1 MYSNLFHLAEIL
13 LHKYKLILN
22 MLLNMPIVP
31 QETSQSQ
38 STCTLKGSLAQAI
51 KSQLERKREQKFSE
65 SHGTE
70 KFLT

>member
-1 MYSNLFHLAEIL
+1 
-13 LHKYKLILN
+13 